1 MRRFSPLHRS
11 LVGVA
16 AVSLLALT
24 GCSGTQEAARQA
36 GDTVGDAAKT
46 TVNAAGDAAK
56 TAADTAGDAAKTTGN
71 AVGDAAKNVASATG
85 QAALAPAVTPV
96 LDLLKKSEAEVK
108 GGKVAEAV
116 ATMGGFA
123 ALWKTAAPVI
133 QPLAGD
139 KWPAIET
146 AANLATS
153 TFAKGANP
161 TGDAAG
167 SALTGLIGPLSG
179 LLAK

>member
-96 LDLLKKSEAEVK
+96 LDLLKKSETEVK

-116 ATMGGFA
+116 TAMGGFA

-146 AANLATS
+146 AANLVTT